1 MQKKYSETFNYHFKF
16 VCIDVCNDSKVKAK
30 KCLYNKMLFKS
41 VQWRR
46 MQKQLDSWPWENLST
61 VPYCY
66 ANGHCV
72 FLCISIVHSTLMVW
86 QGFSCGSPS
95 HVNVM
100 IPQTH
105 SHTHISHCHWNC
117 TFNKLTMHC
126 LCLTTSEMTL
136 NYIITLDYRENEL
149 ITRLREGSTWMIMHD
164 TKGSRRIVM
173 TSSTFKPLISDNLS
187 HNWT

>member
-1 MQKKYSETFNYHFKF
+1 MF
-16 VCIDVCNDSKVKAK
+16 VMTQRSKQ
-30 KCLYNKMLFKS
+30 KS
-41 VQWRR
+41 VFITRCFLNQYNDAECRN
-46 MQKQLDSWPWENLST
+46 SWPWENLSS
-61 VPYCY
+61 VPCCY

-72 FLCISIVHSTLMVW
+72 FLCISIVNSTLMVW

-136 NYIITLDYRENEL
+136 NYIITLDYRENEPT
-149 ITRLREGSTWMIMHD
+149 TRLREGSTWMIMHD

-173 TSSTFKPLISDNLS
+173 TSSTSSLWSVII
-187 HNWT
+187 